1 MASGITYNGVPS
13 EEGGKLFKDVKFWVA
28 LRVPMRS
35 RWVELIRSN
44 GGSVVPSE
52 RQADML
58 IADDARKDA
67 PKGSYTWKFIEDSVN
82 CGMAQ
87 IKDKYLIGPD
97 PDLPRPAA
105 SGTLARGKRVPYTPA
120 DDAVLV
126 KWVLAQAHREESKL
140 KLFQEF
146 ERINSRHTW
155 QSWLDRWNKKLALL
169 PRGQLDAIA
178 ASAPADTAAT
188 THHPTHSPPPP
199 PSAQAPKS
207 KGPPKP
213 SPKPAPKSSPK
224 KQSTMARPKD
234 IPDTIPE
241 TPQREPSPDL
251 LDHLSDASSPIAGS
265 EELEK
270 ERNLLL
276 DLQTYASV
284 NGLPLNISPTIKG
297 QPVSLY
303 KMVTLLDGATDDID
317 WEAITRGLGFDAS
330 RAIIVRAVQQ
340 VWNDNLKDFLE
351 DVESFDEEE
360 EEQEEDEL
368 ELDLDQDQGDELE
381 SHPGSEDLATPR
393 ASKKRPLSRREDDTS
408 SPRPPKRNR
417 IDPYDDLPSSPP
429 PAQFPRQKSPAL
441 GSPILGSYTPERQL
455 PSSRRTS
462 STNRNNPTTPIVKM
476 PQLPTHESSY
486 DVTPSQQLDL
496 EAQHTESP
504 VKVVRRPQ
512 HTHTSP
518 AGDGSPRPRRPS
530 HPATAPPA
538 PRSNPPPPTTPKPL
552 PKPAKRRTLPASFAR
567 SNSPKSPPARPP
579 RRSTPPRRPPS
590 PHPIPT
596 TGNDRNDTG
605 NVTPRA
611 TNAHISEPTTIEGWV
626 EHYQS
631 LGYTHAMV
639 VKAMTATT
647 MTPGCLTAHALE
659 SLSAGNGIPKNTEG
673 IWTDRDDKALRSLM
687 SLGERIEDEPTDA
700 GEHQVLQKAL
710 RERRRLL
717 HKHGQQRMDQR
728 ELLLQAS
735 DAIPSSSGGGR

>member
-28 LRVPMRS
+28 QRVPMRS
-35 RWVELIRSN
+35 TWVELIRSN

-97 PDLPRPAA
+97 PDLARPAA

-188 THHPTHSPPPP
+188 AHHPTHSPPPP

-207 KGPPKP
+207 KCSPKP

-251 LDHLSDASSPIAGS
+251 LDHLSDASSPIARS

-303 KMVTLLDGATDDID
+303 RMVTLLDGATDDID

-360 EEQEEDEL
+360 EEVEEDEL
-368 ELDLDQDQGDELE
+368 ESDLDQDQGDELG
-381 SHPGSEDLATPR
+381 SRSGSEDLATPR
-393 ASKKRPLSRREDDTS
+393 ASKKRPLGRREDDTS

-429 PAQFPRQKSPAL
+429 PAQLPRRNKPAL
-441 GSPILGSYTPERQL
+441 GSPILGSYIPERQL

-462 STNRNNPTTPIVKM
+462 STNRNNPTTPIAKP

-504 VKVVRRPQ
+504 VKV
-512 HTHTSP
+512 
-518 AGDGSPRPRRPS
+518 
-530 HPATAPPA
+530 
-538 PRSNPPPPTTPKPL
+538 
-552 PKPAKRRTLPASFAR
+552 
-567 SNSPKSPPARPP
+567 
-579 RRSTPPRRPPS
+579 
-590 PHPIPT
+590 
-596 TGNDRNDTG
+596 
-605 NVTPRA
+605 
-611 TNAHISEPTTIEGWV
+611 
-626 EHYQS
+626 
-631 LGYTHAMV
+631 
-639 VKAMTATT
+639 
-647 MTPGCLTAHALE
+647 
-659 SLSAGNGIPKNTEG
+659 
-673 IWTDRDDKALRSLM
+673 
-687 SLGERIEDEPTDA
+687 
-700 GEHQVLQKAL
+700 
-710 RERRRLL
+710 
-717 HKHGQQRMDQR
+717 
-728 ELLLQAS
+728 
-735 DAIPSSSGGGR
+735 

>member
-13 EEGGKLFKDVKFWVA
+13 DEGGGLFKNVNFWVA
-28 LRVPMRS
+28 QRIPMRS
-35 RWVELIRSN
+35 TWVELIKSN
-44 GGSVVPSE
+44 GGSVVPLE

-58 IADDARKDA
+58 IADDARKDS
-67 PKGSYTWKFIEDSVN
+67 PPGSYSWKFIEDSVDK
-82 CGMAQ
+82 GMVQ

-105 SGTLARGKRVPYTPA
+105 SGSLARGKRVPFTPA
-120 DDAVLV
+120 DDAVFV
-126 KWVLAQAHREESKL
+126 KWVLAQAHRFESKV
-140 KLFQEF
+140 KLCKEF
-146 ERINSRHTW
+146 EKINSRHTW
-155 QSWLDRWNKKLALL
+155 QSWLDRWNKRLALL
-169 PRGQLDAIA
+169 PSEQLNAIA

-188 THHPTHSPPPP
+188 SHHPAHSPPPP
-199 PSAQAPKS
+199 PSAQAPKPKS
-207 KGPPKP
+207 PPKP

-251 LDHLSDASSPIAGS
+251 LDSFSDASSPIAGS

-284 NGLPLNISPTIKG
+284 NGLPLNIAPTIKG
-297 QPVSLY
+297 QPLSLY
-303 KMVTLLDGATDDID
+303 QMVTLLDGATDGID
-317 WEAITRGLGFDAS
+317 WEAITRDLGFDAS
-330 RAIIVRAVQQ
+330 RAGIVRAVQK
-340 VWNDNLKDFLE
+340 VWNDNLKDFLD

-360 EEQEEDEL
+360 EE
-368 ELDLDQDQGDELE
+368 DELE
-381 SHPGSEDLATPR
+381 SDLGQDQDDELESRPGSEDLATPR
-393 ASKKRPLSRREDDTS
+393 ASKKRALGRREDDTS

-429 PAQFPRQKSPAL
+429 PAQLPRRKQPAL

-455 PSSRRTS
+455 SSGRRTS
-462 STNRNNPTTPIVKM
+462 TTSRNNPKTPIAKT

-496 EAQHTESP
+496 EAQQTGSP

-538 PRSNPPPPTTPKPL
+538 PRSNPPPTTPKPL
-552 PKPAKRRTLPASFAR
+552 PKPAKRRTLPASFTR
-567 SNSPKSPPARPP
+567 SNDSPKSPPAHPP
-579 RRSTPPRRPPS
+579 RRSTPPRKP
-590 PHPIPT
+590 PHPMPMAG
-596 TGNDRNDTG
+596 GNDRNDAG
-605 NVTPRA
+605 NATPRA

-631 LGYTHAMV
+631 LGYTHAIV
-639 VKAMTATT
+639 VAAMTATT

-687 SLGERIEDEPTDA
+687 SLGERIEHEPTDA

-717 HKHGQQRMDQR
+717 HKHGQRRMDQR

-735 DAIPSSSGGGR
+735 DELPSSSGRGRQ

>member
-1 MASGITYNGVPS
+1 MASGITYDGVPS
-13 EEGGKLFKDVKFWVA
+13 DEGGKLFKDVNFWIA
-28 LRVPMRS
+28 QRVPMRP
-35 RWVELIRSN
+35 RWVELIKSN
-44 GGSVVPSE
+44 GGAVVPLE
-52 RQADML
+52 RQADIQ

-67 PKGSYTWKFIEDSVN
+67 PKGSYSWKFIQDSVEA
-82 CGMAQ
+82 GMAQ

-105 SGTLARGKRVPYTPA
+105 SGSLARGKRVPFTPA

-126 KWVLAQAHREESKL
+126 KWVLAQAYRGESKV

-146 ERINSRHTW
+146 EQINSRHTW

-169 PRGQLDAIA
+169 PSEQLNAIA
-178 ASAPADTAAT
+178 ASAPADTAVTSHSPA
-188 THHPTHSPPPP
+188 HSPPPP
-199 PSAQAPKS
+199 PSAQAPRSKVSPKS
-207 KGPPKP
+207 
-213 SPKPAPKSSPK
+213 SPKPAPKPALKSSSK
-224 KQSTMARPKD
+224 KQNTMARSKD

-241 TPQREPSPDL
+241 TPQREPASDS
-251 LDHLSDASSPIAGS
+251 LDAVSDASSPIAGS

-270 ERNLLL
+270 ERAFLL

-284 NGLPLNISPTIKG
+284 NGLPINISPTIKG
-297 QPVSLY
+297 QPLSLY
-303 KMVTLLDGATDDID
+303 KMVTLLDGATEDID
-317 WEAITRGLGFDAS
+317 WEALARDLGFDAS
-330 RAIIVRAVQQ
+330 RKIIVRAVQQ
-340 VWNDNLKDFLE
+340 IWNDNLKDFLD

-360 EEQEEDEL
+360 EE
-368 ELDLDQDQGDELE
+368 ELE
-381 SHPGSEDLATPR
+381 SDLDPDQDDELGSDPRSEDLATPR
-393 ASKKRPLSRREDDTS
+393 ASKKRPLGGREDDTS

-417 IDPYDDLPSSPP
+417 IDPYDDIPSSPP
-429 PAQFPRQKSPAL
+429 SEQLPTRKQPAL
-441 GSPILGSYTPERQL
+441 GSPILGSYTPERQV
-455 PSSRRTS
+455 SSGRRTS
-462 STNRNNPTTPIVKM
+462 KTTRKIPTTPITKT

-504 VKVVRRPQ
+504 VKVIRRPQ
-512 HTHTSP
+512 QTHTSP
-518 AGDGSPRPRRPS
+518 AGEGSPRPRHPS

-538 PRSNPPPPTTPKPL
+538 PRPNSNPPPTTPKPL

-567 SNSPKSPPARPP
+567 SDNPPKSPAPP
-579 RRSTPPRRPPS
+579 RRSTPPRRPHSLPM
-590 PHPIPT
+590 T
-596 TGNDRNDTG
+596 DNNDRNDTG

-611 TNAHISEPTTIEGWV
+611 TNSHISEPTTIEGWV

-631 LGYTHAMV
+631 LGYSHAIV
-639 VKAMTATT
+639 VAAMTATT

-717 HKHGQQRMDQR
+717 HKHGQRRMVER
-728 ELLLQAS
+728 ERLLKAS
-735 DAIPSSSGGGR
+735 DGLPSNSGRERH